1 MRAIFQ
7 EEQLM
12 YALDVLGLDARY
24 PRRLKPMLGKAAPLL
39 LHLEWIHPIEN
50 VFQAVKLLLYNFCRT
65 EKRVF
70 KK

>member
-24 PRRLKPMLGKAAPLL
+24 PRRLKPMLGKAALLL
-39 LHLEWIHPIEN
+39 LHLE
-50 VFQAVKLLLYNFCRT
+50 
-65 EKRVF
+65 
-70 KK
+70 